1 MIRLNTNLGA
11 ITIELDHELA
21 PKTAANFLQ
30 YAKDGFF
37 EGTIFHRVIP
47 GFVIQGGGMQ
57 SGLKEKPTRP
67 PIENEGENGL
77 KNLRGTLSMARTQD
91 PHSAS
96 SQFFVNLSDNAFLDH
111 QAPTPAGW
119 GYCVFGK
126 VTDGMKIVD
135 CIAAVPTGS
144 RGPHQDV
151 PVSDVIVES
160 VEVIETP

>member
-11 ITIELDHELA
+11 ITIELDHERA
-21 PKTAANFLQ
+21 PETAANFLE
-30 YAKDGFF
+30 YAKQGFF

-47 GFVIQGGGMQ
+47 GFVIQGGGME
-57 SGLKEKPTRP
+57 SGLKEKQTRP
-67 PIENEGENGL
+67 PIRNEGENGL
-77 KNLRGTLSMARTQD
+77 KNLRGTLSMARTQE

-135 CIAAVPTGS
+135 CIAAVPTGNH
-144 RGPHQDV
+144 GPHQDV
-151 PVSDVIVES
+151 PVSDVVVES